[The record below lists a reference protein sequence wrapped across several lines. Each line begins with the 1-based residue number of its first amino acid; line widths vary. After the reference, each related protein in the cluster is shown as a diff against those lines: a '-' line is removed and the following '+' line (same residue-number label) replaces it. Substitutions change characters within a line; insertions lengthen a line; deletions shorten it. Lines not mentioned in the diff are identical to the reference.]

1 MMPRVRQGFTLV
13 ELLVVVVI
21 IGILAAVAIPRFSAS
36 REKTFFA
43 AMKTDLKNLVAAQ
56 EIYYSANNYNYAGAT
71 GSNVPG
77 VTGLDFSA
85 SEGVG
90 VTLRQVAGT
99 GWSADATH
107 TGLSSTQ
114 FCSIFVGNAVA
125 LPPALTPGLVTCTG
139 EN

>member
-1 MMPRVRQGFTLV
+1 MPRARQGFTLV
-13 ELLVVVVI
+13 ELLIVVVI
-21 IGILAAVAIPRFSAS
+21 IGILAVVAVPRFSAS

-56 EIYYSANNYNYAGAT
+56 EIYYAGNNYNYAGAA

-90 VTLRQVAGT
+90 VTLRQVATT

-107 TGLSSTQ
+107 TGLNPSQ
-114 FCSIFVGNAVA
+114 FCAIFVGNATVLA
-125 LPPALTPGLVTCTG
+125 PAQTAGLVTCTG